1 MKQNSKR
8 RLLLPLILTAVF
20 VASSFAPILQIYI
33 MTFDGY
39 LVASINKVFL
49 SDKPGQIFTANLL
62 ANLPPSLIF
71 LFLVYK
77 TEIKSIRVTAAIF
90 LMAFM
95 NAFILF
101 LIGDLNEDSEPY
113 FLIFLIASL
122 ISSSVLFFISI
133 FRPSGDIEHV
143 PKEDLQP
150 N

>member
-1 MKQNSKR
+1 MKQNPKR

-90 LMAFM
+90 SMAFM

-101 LIGDLNEDSEPY
+101 LIGELNEDSEPY

-133 FRPSGDIEHV
+133 FRPSGDRAHV
-143 PKEDLQP
+143 PKEGLQP